1 MSDSAHG
8 TVVQDRPPDSDNRP
22 AVEPALSSRTSD
34 GLVIGERWHDFL
46 IEEIWPAGGAR
57 AFLADQGGR
66 KVVIRAMLVGEATE
80 WRRGAWERLSA
91 QSDLQTVHCISAE
104 ETGGWRYEVS
114 TVPPAMNLLEWL
126 ACHRPGFAEIE
137 ALVRQLAATLGALH
151 AQGVVHLN
159 ICPSVIYI
167 DESVGEPVYILGG
180 LHEAT
185 LYTQPV
191 LMPSDVDPFY
201 APPEAA
207 GVARHQP
214 GTRLCAWDWWS
225 TGRAVQEFLIG
236 RHILGLVLDRDV
248 TKRTPE
254 LRARA
259 EALLLEREPAG
270 VRAGAL
276 EYMQVEPAL
285 APLLRGLLTGSLEAR
300 WGLDAVQRWLRH
312 EPVQDH
318 YELPRNARL
327 WVFRGRSFTLAEA
340 ADYFTRAEN
349 WDEGEEM
356 LFDAAR
362 PETLAVFLKDSP
374 AHRAELERLQSV
386 CDLSETAAWGD
397 VPVVARR
404 TVTAALAW
412 LSLANG
418 SGVRTPLR
426 VRGQSVDVAGLTEVL
441 RVAGASTG
449 VAVLTAM
456 LAPAVIGFV
465 ESFDAAAARVLT
477 SVATKGLEALRH
489 GEQHGWLDPHDAV
502 GHARMLEL
510 ALKAGALLRERID
523 LLRSVYAT
531 NSNPALAT
539 ILAAKVPSARDT
551 VILAFTAEAPERYG
565 YITHDASR
573 RQRFTALQSQAD
585 ALVSALFW
593 FRLQTLLARTVIW
606 GLPSTFYSGGVLAL
620 TAIAM
625 WLSRSAA
632 PAATIASVLLI
643 SRVYFC
649 SRIRTM
655 TRKFDPSAPE
665 WMWSD
670 GSERVAKQV
679 NDARLRSKSTPA
691 ELGRELAKLQVAM
704 LELSKS
710 AKQNPAIVRPEWW
723 DLWLIFC
730 AAVLLTFGVF
740 VSILESLPAREP
752 KPTAARV
759 ESNVVKPVAV
769 KTQAP
774 VATPEPLVETK
785 PGGIDVPALLATGRY
800 ELVDDGFG
808 RQLRGPLKPWTF
820 YATGAVEPMEI
831 LARAPAT
838 PEQSAYALVSGTLL
852 LEPYPRK
859 SVSVLLAVRVPTT
872 RGFGVIVFNSR
883 DRKLVDHEV
892 LLMREPLQEHTWY
905 QLEGRRIG
913 YLGSPANLGS
923 EISLAPP

>member
-1 MSDSAHG
+1 MSDSANG
-8 TVVQDRPPDSDNRP
+8 PVVQDRPPDSDQRP
-22 AVEPALSSRTSD
+22 AVEPALSSRNSD
-34 GLVIGERWHDFL
+34 GLVVGQPWHEYV
-46 IEEIWPAGGAR
+46 IEEPWPAGGPR
-57 AFLADQGGR
+57 AYLAEHGGR
-66 KVVIRAMLVGEATE
+66 KVVIRAMPVEGATE

-91 QSDLQTVHCISAE
+91 QSELQTVHCISAE
-104 ETGGWRYEVS
+104 EIGGWRYEVS
-114 TVPPAMNLLEWL
+114 DVPPPTTLLEWL
-126 ACHRPGFAEIE
+126 ACHRPGFVEIE

-159 ICPSVIYI
+159 IRPEVIYI
-167 DESVGEPVYILGG
+167 DESGGEPAYVLGG

-185 LYTQPV
+185 LYTQPEP
-191 LMPSDVDPFY
+191 MPSDVDPFY

-207 GVARHQP
+207 GVARHLP

-225 TGRAVQEFLIG
+225 TGRVVQEFLLG

-248 TKRTPE
+248 TKRTAE

-327 WVFRGRSFTLAEA
+327 WVFRGRSFTLGEA
-340 ADYFTRAEN
+340 AEYFTRAEN

-356 LFDAAR
+356 LFDAER

-386 CDLSETAAWGD
+386 CDLSETAAWGE

-418 SGVRTPLR
+418 SGVRTSLR
-426 VRGQSVDVAGLTEVL
+426 VRGQSVDVTGLTEVL
-441 RVAGASTG
+441 RAAGASTG
-449 VAVLTAM
+449 VAVITAM
-456 LAPAVIGFV
+456 LAPAVISFV
-465 ESFDAAAARVLT
+465 ESFDASAARVLT
-477 SVATKGLEALRH
+477 SVSTKGLEALRH
-489 GEQHGWLDPHDAV
+489 GQQHGWLDPHDST
-502 GHARMLEL
+502 GHARLLEL

-531 NSNPALAT
+531 NSNPALAA
-539 ILAAKVPSARDT
+539 ILAAKVPSPRDT

-565 YITHDASR
+565 YVTHDASR
-573 RQRFTALQSQAD
+573 RQQFTALQSQAD
-585 ALVSALFW
+585 AIVSALFW
-593 FRLQTLLARTVIW
+593 FRLQFLLERTVIW
-606 GLPSTFYSGGVLAL
+606 GLRSTWFSGGVLVL
-620 TAIAM
+620 TAIAL
-625 WLSRSAA
+625 WLGRSAA
-632 PAATIASVLLI
+632 PAATIACVLLI
-643 SRVYFC
+643 SRVYLC

-655 TRKFDPSAPE
+655 VRKFDPAAPAWTWE
-665 WMWSD
+665 D
-670 GSERVAKQV
+670 GSERVARQA
-679 NDARLRSKSTPA
+679 NEIRARSKRTPG
-691 ELGRELAKLQVAM
+691 ELARELATLQAGMVG
-704 LELSKS
+704 LSKA
-710 AKQNPAIVRPEWW
+710 AKQNPTIVRPDWW
-723 DLWLIFC
+723 DLWVIFS
-730 AAVLLTFGVF
+730 AAVLLTSGVF
-740 VSILESLPAREP
+740 VSILQSLPARLP
-752 KPTAARV
+752 KPVAPV
-759 ESNVVKPVAV
+759 ESTVVKPIGV
-769 KTQAP
+769 KTHAP
-774 VATPEPLVETK
+774 VAAPQPTAEAK
-785 PGGIDVPALLATGRY
+785 PATIDVAALLATGRY

-820 YATGAVEPMEI
+820 YAVGPVVPMEV

-838 PEQSAYALVSGTLL
+838 PEQSAFALVSGTLL
-852 LEPYPRK
+852 LEPYPRRA
-859 SVSVLLAVRVPTT
+859 VSVLLAVRVPTT
-872 RGFGVIVFNSR
+872 RGFGVIVFNAR
-883 DRKLVDHEV
+883 DRRLVDHEV
-892 LLMREPLQEHTWY
+892 LLLREPLQDHTWY

-913 YLGSPANLGS
+913 FLGSPTNLGA